1 MDVRL
6 PAVQASDDVRPSRR
20 RNPLTTGSTVTKRQL
35 A

>member
-6 PAVQASDDVRPSRR
+6 PAIQAGDDVRPGRR
-20 RNPLTTGSTVTKRQL
+20 RNPLTTASTVTKRQP